1 MKTPMDYGA
10 AGDGSTNDYAA
21 LQAALQSGNIIDGMG
36 LTYALD
42 QGVVIT
48 SNFAGF
54 QNATLKWRT
63 NAAMVRHEHLLRLE
77 NLSNWFV
84 DRVNFDLGVERYSN
98 GYGDNI
104 RGGLVATRTDNNANN
119 RNEHFRITNCTVWG
133 FGSGTGIEIRWG
145 SKGVVANNIVR
156 DREAFWRADGLNLS
170 GVNGN
175 YTGMNDIQNGILI
188 DRCECM
194 TVANNVVHQLLNTV
208 DQNTQPRWSRGF
220 CIMST
225 RDSTFTGNSISIV
238 DQAMDFSGD
247 SNIVGTDG
255 LGGNVNN
262 TISGNAIVDVTT
274 WGIKLANATR
284 DCIVSNNTVR
294 RFGLSG
300 IVLSG
305 SSSGDGITTAQMTQR
320 NTIQNNHVLE
330 PVPNGWGGCVPIR
343 CMVTTN
349 SAYPR
354 DNLFTANRVNGNNVC
369 QNGFSCD
376 VSLSSGNFWQIN
388 RVHNVNGADYGGG
401 GISSTNYKTL

>member
-1 MKTPMDYGA
+1 MTTPMDYGA

-21 LQAALQSGNIIDGMG
+21 LLNALQSGNVIDGLG
-36 LTYALD
+36 KTYALD
-42 QGVVIT
+42 QGLVVT

-54 QNATLKWRT
+54 HNATLKWRT
-63 NAAMVRHEHLLRLE
+63 TAGMVRPEYLLKVQ

-84 DRVNFDLGVERYSN
+84 DRVNFDLGIERYSN

-104 RGGLVATRTDNNANN
+104 RGGFLATRTDNNANS
-119 RNEHFRITNCTVWG
+119 RNEHFRVTNCSVWG

-175 YTGMNDIQNGILI
+175 YTGMNDIQNGIQI

-194 TVANNVVHQLLNTV
+194 TVANNIVHQLLNTV
-208 DQNTQPRWSRGF
+208 DQNTQPRWSRGM
-220 CIMST
+220 CVSST
-225 RDSTFTGNSISIV
+225 RDSTFTGNSFSLV
-238 DQAMDFSGD
+238 DQAMDFSGGP
-247 SNIVGTDG
+247 NIVGTDG

-262 TISGNAIVDVTT
+262 TISANVIVDVIT
-274 WGIKLANATR
+274 WGIKLANVTR
-284 DCIVSNNTVR
+284 DCLVSNNTIR

-305 SSSGDGITTAQMTQR
+305 SSSGDGATTAQMTQR
-320 NTIQNNHVLE
+320 NTIQNNHVLD
-330 PVPNGWGGCVPIR
+330 PVPNSLGACVPIR
-343 CMVTTN
+343 CMVTTD
-349 SAYPR
+349 SVYPR
-354 DNLFTANRVNGNNVC
+354 DNLFTANRVNGGNVC
-369 QNGFSCD
+369 ANGFSCD
-376 VSLSSGNFWQIN
+376 VNLTSGNFWQIN
-388 RVHNVNGADYGGG
+388 RAHNVTGADYGGG